1 MLIISSGGVNISIS
15 CSQSLYIMLI
25 GSEFMRSYIP
35 GVESLIEKI
44 ANSKFTLEITES
56 PSVSFTFFGN
66 TALLKGK
73 VGENLSIEDI
83 VTVID
88 YCLEYLRQKIGIYC
102 VHGSA
107 VNYKGLGILIL
118 GGVSGL
124 GKTTLALNLCTEKKA
139 AFIGDEKILLQ
150 NDRLI
155 GGVKRIVYNKQWL
168 YKSTPKEKIK
178 NMHIEDKETKLE
190 LVIQPNIFSKGKG
203 IEIDLLDKLKANF
216 HIYEEM
222 SRKIRGVSRRIS
234 NFTYPL
240 MSLDSY
246 EISKKRSEYA
256 KSLSE
261 NVPFYSIKGNINE
274 VMNQIVD
281 ILSKN

>member
-1 MLIISSGGVNISIS
+1 
-15 CSQSLYIMLI
+15 
-25 GSEFMRSYIP
+25 
-35 GVESLIEKI
+35 
-44 ANSKFTLEITES
+44 
-56 PSVSFTFFGN
+56 
-66 TALLKGK
+66 
-73 VGENLSIEDI
+73 
-83 VTVID
+83 
-88 YCLEYLRQKIGIYC
+88 
-102 VHGSA
+102 
-107 VNYKGLGILIL
+107 
-118 GGVSGL
+118 
-124 GKTTLALNLCTEKKA
+124 
-139 AFIGDEKILLQ
+139 
-150 NDRLI
+150 
-155 GGVKRIVYNKQWL
+155 
-168 YKSTPKEKIK
+168 
-178 NMHIEDKETKLE
+178 MHIEDKETKLE

-222 SRKIRGVSRRIS
+222 SRKIRGGSRRIS